1 MRFAY
6 IGSGSRGNGCV
17 IEEADTCLLV
27 DCGFSAR
34 EAEQRLA
41 RLGKTPE
48 QLTAILVTHEHSDHI
63 SGVGVLARKHRI
75 PVWATRGTLT
85 ADRLGETVE
94 TRSFCTHSGFAIG
107 DVMVQPFP
115 VPHDARE
122 PSQFVFSNG
131 AVRLGLM
138 TDTGS
143 ITAHIETQLSG
154 CDALILE
161 CNHDRDMLVRGEYPP
176 ALKQRV
182 GGDLGHLS
190 NEQAATLLSRID
202 TRGLK
207 QIVAAHLSEKHNTP
221 ALAREVLSQAL
232 GCTPDWIGVA
242 DQDTGLDW
250 RDV

>member
-1 MRFAY
+1 MRFAF

-17 IEEADTCLLV
+17 IEEANTCLLV

-63 SGVGVLARKHRI
+63 SGVGVLARKYRI
-75 PVWATRGTLT
+75 PVWATGGTLA
-85 ADRLGETVE
+85 ADRLGEGVE
-94 TRSFCTHSGFAIG
+94 TRPFCTHSEFAID
-107 DVMVQPFP
+107 DVTVQPFP

-131 AVRLGLM
+131 AERLGLL

-143 ITAHIETQLSG
+143 ITAHIETQLSA

-161 CNHDRDMLVRGEYPP
+161 CNHDRDMLARGDYPP

-182 GGDLGHLS
+182 GGELGHLS
-190 NEQAATLLSRID
+190 NAQAAAMLGRID
-202 TRGLK
+202 TRQLQ

-221 ALAREVLSQAL
+221 YLAREMLSQAL
-232 GCTPDWIGVA
+232 GCTPDWIAVA
-242 DQDTGLDW
+242 DQDMGLDW
-250 RDV
+250 RDI